1 MLEEKAKSS
10 FLWIPLWRCEVGT
23 WSYDLKLEM
32 AERITSK
39 VVSKH
44 NDIIL
49 EAGTFCELVTKVY
62 QIAEGPANENK
73 GHLAEWV

>member
-1 MLEEKAKSS
+1 
-10 FLWIPLWRCEVGT
+10 
-23 WSYDLKLEM
+23 M
-32 AERITSK
+32 AEWITSK

-49 EAGTFCELVTKVY
+49 EAGTFCELVTKVC